1 MNDGFKQRLVG
12 ALVLLSLAVIIWPIV
27 FVETTGPGMDRST
40 QIPPMPAFTKFKVE
54 QPQRP
59 KGIVPVAEPV
69 IEVAEEDR
77 AKPSVGTASPSATSP
92 AGRPGAAAKPANPV
106 AAAKPKV
113 EPMPKPKPKP
123 AAAPVAATST
133 AKPTLDS
140 RGLPLSW
147 SLQVASLQDA
157 KKASELKA
165 SLIDQGY
172 KAYLRKV
179 QTTRGEVSRVY
190 IGPKL
195 DRSSLQDIK
204 AGVDKRYQ
212 VNSLIVQFDK

>member
-12 ALVLLSLAVIIWPIV
+12 ALVLLSLAVIIWPVV
-27 FVETTGPGMDRST
+27 FVETAGPGMDRST
-40 QIPPMPAFTKFKVE
+40 QIPPMPAFNKFKVE

-59 KGIVPVAEPV
+59 EGIVPVAEPV
-69 IEVAEEDR
+69 IEVAEADK
-77 AKPSVGTASPSATSP
+77 AKEALVAPSPSVTSP
-92 AGRPGAAAKPANPV
+92 AGRPGAAANSTTPVTKAKPQPEVKPVLPKAVTPTGKPA
-106 AAAKPKV
+106 
-113 EPMPKPKPKP
+113 
-123 AAAPVAATST
+123 
-133 AKPTLDS
+133 LDS

-157 KKASELKA
+157 EKARELKV
-165 SLIDQGY
+165 SLIARGY

-195 DRSSLQDIK
+195 DRASLQTIK
-204 AGVDKRYQ
+204 ASVDKHYQ